1 MGSER
6 QLAVALQYLRDIP
19 NAPQVVAKGQ
29 DHLAEKILELAKK
42 NEIPI
47 HQDSDLVEVLVH
59 LELGDFI
66 PPELYKAIAEILTH
80 LYRVNKFSPDA

>member
-1 MGSER
+1 MATER
-6 QLAVALQYLRDIP
+6 QLAVALEYLRDNP

-29 DHLAEKILELAKK
+29 DNLAEKIISIAKK
-42 NEIPI
+42 NNVPV

-59 LELGDFI
+59 LDLGDFI

-80 LYRVNKFSPDA
+80 LYKVNKFS

>member
-1 MGSER
+1 MARER
-6 QLAVALQYLRDIP
+6 QLAVALEYLRDNP

-29 DHLAEKILELAKK
+29 DNLAEKIIAIAKK
-42 NEIPI
+42 NNVPV

-59 LELGDFI
+59 LDLGDFI

-80 LYRVNKFSPDA
+80 LYRVNKFS

>member
-1 MGSER
+1 MATER
-6 QLAVALQYLRDIP
+6 QLAVALEYLRDNP

-29 DHLAEKILELAKK
+29 DNLAEKIIEIAKK
-42 NEIPI
+42 NNVPV

-59 LELGDFI
+59 LDLGDFI

-80 LYRVNKFSPDA
+80 LYKVNKFS